1 MLEITEITEITQALV
16 FVSNLGAT
24 MEEVAQILRTFLL
37 EVTALVVH
45 QVMAI
50 VTTLT
55 ALKLVGIV
63 YLRILE
69 AIMEVM
75 QFLGALEST
84 LETVYLKMLEQFL
97 RAVIITLLVVILLV
111 VTLAALETLFLKM
124 LE

>member
-1 MLEITEITEITQALV
+1 MLEITEITQALV